1 MESVKTGKTNKV
13 GKNTEMAHTKTN
25 KETHFKQVSAITNR
39 IRSIG
44 GIFTKIAKKVRELV
58 KKHPKKSSAALV
70 VLTPV
75 ACKRAKELDDK
86 VQDKSKQAEKENK
99 INWWKYS
106 GLTIATSLLLAACSA
121 GDIDKQI
128 ELEQE
133 KQKTEQEKKE
143 AENARDRANK
153 SEIELEQERQKTN
166 KSGIELA
173 NSQIKAEQE
182 RQKTEQEKQKANKS
196 EIELE
201 QQKQKTINTQRDL
214 IKEQKDFIKETEQNC
229 QEKHGQ
235 LFIKRARI
243 KTGITTG
250 IAIEIEA
257 ECKTPKPTK
266 TNQTPIQPKHLPN
279 SKHPHSQR
287 GSKAQELIAYLLFEQ
302 KDFIIETEQKCQE
315 KHNQFFIK
323 KAGIKGGAIE
333 VEAECK
339 TPKPTKTNQTP
350 IQPKHLP
357 NSKQP
362 HSQRG
367 SKAQE
372 LIAYLQKELESLPYS
387 QKAIA
392 KQVDFYKPSSIAYLE
407 LDPRDFKVTEEWQ
420 NENLKIRSKAQ
431 AKMLEMR
438 KPQANLSPSQSFLF
452 VQRIFADIN
461 KEIEAAANTEKKAE
475 KVGYGYSKRV

>member
-1 MESVKTGKTNKV
+1 MESVKTGRTNKV
-13 GKNTEMAHTKTN
+13 GKNAETANTKAN
-25 KETHFKQVSAITNR
+25 KETHFKQVSAITNTL
-39 IRSIG
+39 RSIG

-58 KKHPKKSSAALV
+58 KKHPKKSNAALV
-70 VLTPV
+70 VLTHA

-86 VQDKSKQAEKENK
+86 VQDKSKQAEKENQ

-133 KQKTEQEKKE
+133 KKE

-153 SEIELEQERQKTN
+153 SGIELEQERQKTN

-182 RQKTEQEKQKANKS
+182 RQKTEQERQKTNKS
-196 EIELE
+196 GIELE
-201 QQKQKTINTQRDL
+201 QQRQKAEQEKQKTINTQRDL

-235 LFIKRARI
+235 LFIKKTRI

-257 ECKTPKPTK
+257 ECKTPKP
-266 TNQTPIQPKHLPN
+266 
-279 SKHPHSQR
+279 
-287 GSKAQELIAYLLFEQ
+287 A
-302 KDFIIETEQKCQE
+302 
-315 KHNQFFIK
+315 
-323 KAGIKGGAIE
+323 
-333 VEAECK
+333 
-339 TPKPTKTNQTP
+339 KTNQTP

-392 KQVDFYKPSSIAYLE
+392 KQVDFYRPSSIAYLE

-438 KPQANLSPSQSFLF
+438 KPQAHLSTSQSLLF
-452 VQRIFADIN
+452 VQKIFADIN
-461 KEIEAAANTEKKAE
+461 KEIKVVANTEKKAE
-475 KVGYGYSKRV
+475 KAGYGYSKRM

>member
-1 MESVKTGKTNKV
+1 MESVKTAKEKKV
-13 GKNTEMAHTKTN
+13 FKNTEVANTKTN
-25 KETHFKQVSAITNR
+25 KETHFKQVSAITNTL
-39 IRSIG
+39 RSIG
-44 GIFTKIAKKVRELV
+44 GIFTKIVKKVRELF
-58 KKHPKKSSAALV
+58 KKHPKKSKVVLV
-70 VLTPV
+70 VLTHV

-86 VQDKSKQAEKENK
+86 VQDKSKQAEKENQ

-106 GLTIATSLLLAACSA
+106 GLTIATSLLLAACNA

-133 KQKTEQEKKE
+133 KQK
-143 AENARDRANK
+143 ANK
-153 SEIELEQERQKTN
+153 SGIELEQEKQKTN
-166 KSGIELA
+166 KSEIELA

-182 RQKTEQEKQKANKS
+182 RQKTEQERQKTNKSGIELEQQRQKTEQEKQKTNKS
-196 EIELE
+196 EIELANSQIKAE
-201 QQKQKTINTQRDL
+201 QEKQKTINTQRDL

-235 LFIKRARI
+235 LFIKRTRI

-257 ECKTPKPTK
+257 ECKTPKP
-266 TNQTPIQPKHLPN
+266 
-279 SKHPHSQR
+279 
-287 GSKAQELIAYLLFEQ
+287 A
-302 KDFIIETEQKCQE
+302 
-315 KHNQFFIK
+315 
-323 KAGIKGGAIE
+323 
-333 VEAECK
+333 
-339 TPKPTKTNQTP
+339 KTNQTP

-392 KQVDFYKPSSIAYLE
+392 KQVNFYRPSSIAYLE

-438 KPQANLSPSQSFLF
+438 DLKPYPQTHLSTSQSFSIIQNI
-452 VQRIFADIN
+452 VADIS

-475 KVGYGYSKRV
+475 KVGYGYSKRM

>member
-13 GKNTEMAHTKTN
+13 GKNTEMANTKTN
-25 KETHFKQVSAITNR
+25 KETHFKQVSAITNT

-44 GIFTKIAKKVRELV
+44 GFFTKIAKKVRELV
-58 KKHPKKSSAALV
+58 KKHPKKSNVALV
-70 VLTPV
+70 VLTHA

-86 VQDKSKQAEKENK
+86 VQDKSKQAEKENQ
-99 INWWKYS
+99 INWWKYL

-133 KQKTEQEKKE
+133 KKE

-153 SEIELEQERQKTN
+153 SGIELEQEKQKTN

-182 RQKTEQEKQKANKS
+182 RQKTEQEKQK
-196 EIELE
+196 
-201 QQKQKTINTQRDL
+201 TINT
-214 IKEQKDFIKETEQNC
+214 QKDFIKYAEQNC
-229 QEKHGQ
+229 QE
-235 LFIKRARI
+235 
-243 KTGITTG
+243 
-250 IAIEIEA
+250 
-257 ECKTPKPTK
+257 
-266 TNQTPIQPKHLPN
+266 N
-279 SKHPHSQR
+279 
-287 GSKAQELIAYLLFEQ
+287 
-302 KDFIIETEQKCQE
+302 
-315 KHNQFFIK
+315 HNQFFIK
-323 KAGIKGGAIE
+323 KAGIKGGIATGIGIE

-362 HSQRG
+362 RSQRG

-392 KQVDFYKPSSIAYLE
+392 KQVDFYKPSSVAHLE
-407 LDPRDFKVTEEWQ
+407 LDPRDFKATEEWQ
-420 NENLKIRSKAQ
+420 KENLKIRSKAQ

-438 KPQANLSPSQSFLF
+438 SLKPDSQAHLSTSQSLLF
-452 VQRIFADIN
+452 VQKIFADVS
-461 KEIEAAANTEKKAE
+461 KEIEAVANTEKKVE
-475 KVGYGYSKRV
+475 KAGYGYSKRM

>member
-1 MESVKTGKTNKV
+1 MKSVKTGKTNKV
-13 GKNTEMAHTKTN
+13 GKNTEMANTKTN
-25 KETHFKQVSAITNR
+25 KETHFKQVSTITNR
-39 IRSIG
+39 LRSIG
-44 GIFTKIAKKVRELV
+44 GIFTKIKIMKKVRELI
-58 KKHPKKSSAALV
+58 KKHPEKSSAALV
-70 VLTPV
+70 VLTHV
-75 ACKRAKELDDK
+75 ACKKAKELDDK
-86 VQDKSKQAEKENK
+86 VQDKSKQAEKENQ

-106 GLTIATSLLLAACSA
+106 GLTIATSLLLAACNA

-133 KQKTEQEKKE
+133 KQKANKSGIELEQERQKTEQEKQK
-143 AENARDRANK
+143 ANK

-235 LFIKRARI
+235 LFIKKTRI

-257 ECKTPKPTK
+257 ECKTPKPAK
-266 TNQTPIQPKHLPN
+266 I
-279 SKHPHSQR
+279 
-287 GSKAQELIAYLLFEQ
+287 
-302 KDFIIETEQKCQE
+302 
-315 KHNQFFIK
+315 
-323 KAGIKGGAIE
+323 
-333 VEAECK
+333 
-339 TPKPTKTNQTP
+339 NQTP

-387 QKAIA
+387 QKAIV
-392 KQVDFYKPSSIAYLE
+392 KQVNFYRPSSIAYLE

-438 KPQANLSPSQSFLF
+438 KPQAHLSPSQSLLF
-452 VQRIFADIN
+452 VQKIFADIN
-461 KEIEAAANTEKKAE
+461 KGIEAAANTEKKAE
-475 KVGYGYSKRV
+475 KVGYGYSKRM

>member
-1 MESVKTGKTNKV
+1 MESVKTAKTNKI
-13 GKNTEMAHTKTN
+13 GKNTETADTKAN
-25 KETHFKQVSAITNR
+25 KGTHFKQANAITNI

-44 GIFTKIAKKVRELV
+44 GFFTKIMNRVRELV
-58 KKHPKKSSAALV
+58 KKHPKKSNAALV
-70 VLTPV
+70 VLTHV

-86 VQDKSKQAEKENK
+86 VQDKSKQAEKENQ

-106 GLTIATSLLLAACSA
+106 GLTIATSLLLAACSV
-121 GDIDKQI
+121 GDTDKQI
-128 ELEQE
+128 ELEREKQKTSNIETNNQIKVEQEKQKTSNIETNNQIKVEQE
-133 KQKTEQEKKE
+133 KQKTEQEK
-143 AENARDRANK
+143 
-153 SEIELEQERQKTN
+153 
-166 KSGIELA
+166 
-173 NSQIKAEQE
+173 
-182 RQKTEQEKQKANKS
+182 QKTEQEKQKT
-196 EIELE
+196 E
-201 QQKQKTINTQRDL
+201 QEKQKT
-214 IKEQKDFIKETEQNC
+214 IKEQKDFIKYAEQN
-229 QEKHGQ
+229 
-235 LFIKRARI
+235 
-243 KTGITTG
+243 
-250 IAIEIEA
+250 
-257 ECKTPKPTK
+257 
-266 TNQTPIQPKHLPN
+266 
-279 SKHPHSQR
+279 
-287 GSKAQELIAYLLFEQ
+287 
-302 KDFIIETEQKCQE
+302 CQE

-420 NENLKIRSKAQ
+420 KENLKIRSKAQ

-438 KPQANLSPSQSFLF
+438 NPQAHLSTSQSLLF
-452 VQRIFADIN
+452 VQKIFADIN
-461 KEIEAAANTEKKAE
+461 KEIKVVANTEKKAE
-475 KVGYGYSKRV
+475 KAGYGYSKRM

>member
-1 MESVKTGKTNKV
+1 MKSVKTGKTNKV
-13 GKNTEMAHTKTN
+13 GKNVETANTKAN
-25 KETHFKQVSAITNR
+25 KKTHFKQVSVIANM

-58 KKHPKKSSAALV
+58 KKHPEKSSAALV
-70 VLTPV
+70 VLTHV
-75 ACKRAKELDDK
+75 ACKKAKELDDK
-86 VQDKSKQAEKENK
+86 VQDKSKQAEKENQ

-133 KQKTEQEKKE
+133 KQKTEQEE
-143 AENARDRANK
+143 
-153 SEIELEQERQKTN
+153 
-166 KSGIELA
+166 
-173 NSQIKAEQE
+173 
-182 RQKTEQEKQKANKS
+182 QKTEQEKQKTSN
-196 EIELE
+196 IETNNQIKVEQEKQKTSNIETNNQIKVEQE
-201 QQKQKTINTQRDL
+201 QQKTEQEKQKT
-214 IKEQKDFIKETEQNC
+214 IKEQKDFIKYAEQN
-229 QEKHGQ
+229 
-235 LFIKRARI
+235 
-243 KTGITTG
+243 
-250 IAIEIEA
+250 
-257 ECKTPKPTK
+257 
-266 TNQTPIQPKHLPN
+266 
-279 SKHPHSQR
+279 
-287 GSKAQELIAYLLFEQ
+287 
-302 KDFIIETEQKCQE
+302 CQE

-333 VEAECK
+333 IEAECK

-372 LIAYLQKELESLPYS
+372 FIAYLQKELESLPYS

-392 KQVDFYKPSSIAYLE
+392 KQVNFYKPSSIAYLE

-438 KPQANLSPSQSFLF
+438 NPQAHLPTSQSLLF
-452 VQRIFADIN
+452 VQKIFADIN
-461 KEIEAAANTEKKAE
+461 KEIEAAANTEKKVE
-475 KVGYGYSKRV
+475 KAGYGYSKRM

>member
-1 MESVKTGKTNKV
+1 MKSVKTGKTNKV
-13 GKNTEMAHTKTN
+13 DKNTEMANAKTN
-25 KETHFKQVSAITNR
+25 KETHFKQVSAITNTL
-39 IRSIG
+39 RSIG
-44 GIFTKIAKKVRELV
+44 GVFTKIVKKVRELF
-58 KKHPKKSSAALV
+58 KKHPKKSKVALV
-70 VLTPV
+70 VLTHA

-86 VQDKSKQAEKENK
+86 VQDKSKQAEKENQ

-106 GLTIATSLLLAACSA
+106 GLTIATSLLLAACSV

-133 KQKTEQEKKE
+133 KQKANKSGIELEQERQKTEQEKQK
-143 AENARDRANK
+143 ANK

-235 LFIKRARI
+235 LFIKKTRI

-257 ECKTPKPTK
+257 ECKTPKP
-266 TNQTPIQPKHLPN
+266 
-279 SKHPHSQR
+279 
-287 GSKAQELIAYLLFEQ
+287 A
-302 KDFIIETEQKCQE
+302 
-315 KHNQFFIK
+315 
-323 KAGIKGGAIE
+323 
-333 VEAECK
+333 
-339 TPKPTKTNQTP
+339 KTNQTP

-367 SKAQE
+367 SKAKE

-387 QKAIA
+387 QKTIV
-392 KQVDFYKPSSIAYLE
+392 KQVNFYKPSSIAYLE

-438 KPQANLSPSQSFLF
+438 KPQAHLSTSQSLLF
-452 VQRIFADIN
+452 VQKIFADVN
-461 KEIEAAANTEKKAE
+461 KEIKVVANTEKKAE
-475 KVGYGYSKRV
+475 KAGYGYSKRM

>member
-1 MESVKTGKTNKV
+1 MKLVKTGKTNKV
-13 GKNTEMAHTKTN
+13 SKNTEMANAKTN
-25 KETHFKQVSAITNR
+25 KGTHFKQASAITNTL
-39 IRSIG
+39 RSIG
-44 GIFTKIAKKVRELV
+44 GFFTKIAKKVRELF
-58 KKHPKKSSAALV
+58 KKHPKKSKVALV
-70 VLTPV
+70 VLTHV
-75 ACKRAKELDDK
+75 TCKRAKELDDK

-106 GLTIATSLLLAACSA
+106 GLTIATSLLLAACNA

-128 ELEQE
+128 EL
-133 KQKTEQEKKE
+133 EQEKKE

-153 SEIELEQERQKTN
+153 SGIELEQERQKTN

-182 RQKTEQEKQKANKS
+182 RQKTEQERQKTNKS
-196 EIELE
+196 GIELE

-257 ECKTPKPTK
+257 ECKTPKP
-266 TNQTPIQPKHLPN
+266 
-279 SKHPHSQR
+279 
-287 GSKAQELIAYLLFEQ
+287 A
-302 KDFIIETEQKCQE
+302 
-315 KHNQFFIK
+315 
-323 KAGIKGGAIE
+323 
-333 VEAECK
+333 
-339 TPKPTKTNQTP
+339 KTNQTP

-362 HSQRG
+362 RSQRG

-438 KPQANLSPSQSFLF
+438 NLKPDPQAHLSTSQSLLF
-452 VQRIFADIN
+452 VQKIFADI
-461 KEIEAAANTEKKAE
+461 
-475 KVGYGYSKRV
+475 

>member
-1 MESVKTGKTNKV
+1 MELVKTGKTNKV
-13 GKNTEMAHTKTN
+13 GKNTEMANTKAN

-70 VLTPV
+70 VLTHV
-75 ACKRAKELDDK
+75 ACKKAKELDDK
-86 VQDKSKQAEKENK
+86 VQDKSKQAEKENQ

-106 GLTIATSLLLAACSA
+106 GLTIATSLLLAACST
-121 GDIDKQI
+121 GDVSEQI

-133 KQKTEQEKKE
+133 KQKTSNIETNNQIKVEQEKQKTS
-143 AENARDRANK
+143 N
-153 SEIELEQERQKTN
+153 IETNNQIKVEQEKQKTSN
-166 KSGIELA
+166 IET
-173 NSQIKAEQE
+173 NNQIKVEQE
-182 RQKTEQEKQKANKS
+182 KQKTEQEKQKT
-196 EIELE
+196 E
-201 QQKQKTINTQRDL
+201 QEKQKTIKT
-214 IKEQKDFIKETEQNC
+214 QKDFIKYIEQNC
-229 QEKHGQ
+229 KENHGQ
-235 LFIKRARI
+235 FFIEKGGTKAGI
-243 KTGITTG
+243 GGIT
-250 IAIEIEA
+250 IEA
-257 ECKTPKPTK
+257 EAKCKTPKPTK
-266 TNQTPIQPKHLPN
+266 TNQTP
-279 SKHPHSQR
+279 
-287 GSKAQELIAYLLFEQ
+287 
-302 KDFIIETEQKCQE
+302 
-315 KHNQFFIK
+315 
-323 KAGIKGGAIE
+323 
-333 VEAECK
+333 
-339 TPKPTKTNQTP
+339 KPAKTNQTP

-372 LIAYLQKELESLPYS
+372 FIAYLQKELESLPYS

-392 KQVDFYKPSSIAYLE
+392 KQVDFYRPSSIAYLE

-438 KPQANLSPSQSFLF
+438 KPQAHLSTSQNFSILQNI
-452 VQRIFADIN
+452 VADIS

-475 KVGYGYSKRV
+475 KAGYGYSKRM

>member
-13 GKNTEMAHTKTN
+13 GKNTEIANTKTN
-25 KETHFKQVSAITNR
+25 KETHFKQVSAIINTL
-39 IRSIG
+39 RSIG
-44 GIFTKIAKKVRELV
+44 GFFTKIMKKVRELV
-58 KKHPKKSSAALV
+58 KKHPKKSKVALV
-70 VLTPV
+70 ILTHV

-106 GLTIATSLLLAACSA
+106 GLTIATSLLLAACSV

-133 KQKTEQEKKE
+133 KQKTEQEQQKTEQEKQK
-143 AENARDRANK
+143 ANK
-153 SEIELEQERQKTN
+153 SGIELEQERQKTN

-182 RQKTEQEKQKANKS
+182 RQKTEQEKQKTNKS
-196 EIELE
+196 EIELANSQIKAE
-201 QQKQKTINTQRDL
+201 QEKQKTINTQRDL

-235 LFIKRARI
+235 LFIKRTRI

-250 IAIEIEA
+250 IAIEI
-257 ECKTPKPTK
+257 
-266 TNQTPIQPKHLPN
+266 
-279 SKHPHSQR
+279 
-287 GSKAQELIAYLLFEQ
+287 
-302 KDFIIETEQKCQE
+302 
-315 KHNQFFIK
+315 
-323 KAGIKGGAIE
+323 
-333 VEAECK
+333 EAECK

-387 QKAIA
+387 QKAIV

-438 KPQANLSPSQSFLF
+438 NVKPDPQAHLSTSQSLLF
-452 VQRIFADIN
+452 VQKIFADIS

-475 KVGYGYSKRV
+475 KAGYGYSKRV

>member
-13 GKNTEMAHTKTN
+13 GKNAETADTKAN
-25 KETHFKQVSAITNR
+25 KETHFKQANAITNI

-44 GIFTKIAKKVRELV
+44 GFFTKIAKRVRELV
-58 KKHPKKSSAALV
+58 KKHPKKSRAALV
-70 VLTPV
+70 VLTHV
-75 ACKRAKELDDK
+75 ACRKAKELDDK
-86 VQDKSKQAEKENK
+86 VQDKSKQAEKENQ

-106 GLTIATSLLLAACSA
+106 GLTIAASLLLAACSV
-121 GDIDKQI
+121 GDTDKQI

-133 KQKTEQEKKE
+133 KQKANKSGIELEQERQKTEQERQKTNKSE
-143 AENARDRANK
+143 IELEQERQKTEQERQKTNK

-214 IKEQKDFIKETEQNC
+214 IKEQKDFIKYAEQNC
-229 QEKHGQ
+229 QENHG
-235 LFIKRARI
+235 
-243 KTGITTG
+243 
-250 IAIEIEA
+250 
-257 ECKTPKPTK
+257 
-266 TNQTPIQPKHLPN
+266 
-279 SKHPHSQR
+279 
-287 GSKAQELIAYLLFEQ
+287 
-302 KDFIIETEQKCQE
+302 
-315 KHNQFFIK
+315 QFFIK
-323 KAGIKGGAIE
+323 KVGIKAGIGIE

-362 HSQRG
+362 RSQRG

-407 LDPRDFKVTEEWQ
+407 LDPRDFNATEEWQ
-420 NENLKIRSKAQ
+420 KENLKIRSKAQ

-438 KPQANLSPSQSFLF
+438 SLKPDSQARLSTSQSLLL
-452 VQRIFADIN
+452 VQKIFADVS
-461 KEIEAAANTEKKAE
+461 KEIEAAANTEKKVE
-475 KVGYGYSKRV
+475 KAGYGYSKRM

>member
-13 GKNTEMAHTKTN
+13 GKNAETADTKAS
-25 KETHFKQVSAITNR
+25 KETHFKQASAVTNT

-44 GIFTKIAKKVRELV
+44 GFFTKIAKKVRELV
-58 KKHPKKSSAALV
+58 KKHPKKSRAALV
-70 VLTPV
+70 VLTHV
-75 ACKRAKELDDK
+75 ACRKAKELDDK
-86 VQDKSKQAEKENK
+86 VQDKSKQAEKENQ

-106 GLTIATSLLLAACSA
+106 GLTIATSLLLAACSV

-133 KQKTEQEKKE
+133 KQKTS
-143 AENARDRANK
+143 N
-153 SEIELEQERQKTN
+153 IETN
-166 KSGIELA
+166 
-173 NSQIKAEQE
+173 NQIKV
-182 RQKTEQEKQKANKS
+182 EQEKQKTSN
-196 EIELE
+196 IETNNQIKVE
-201 QQKQKTINTQRDL
+201 QEKQKTNNTQKDLVKEQKDLVKEQKDLVKEQKDL

-279 SKHPHSQR
+279 SK
-287 GSKAQELIAYLLFEQ
+287 
-302 KDFIIETEQKCQE
+302 
-315 KHNQFFIK
+315 
-323 KAGIKGGAIE
+323 
-333 VEAECK
+333 
-339 TPKPTKTNQTP
+339 
-350 IQPKHLP
+350 
-357 NSKQP
+357 QP

-392 KQVDFYKPSSIAYLE
+392 KQVDFYRPSSVAYLE

-420 NENLKIRSKAQ
+420 KENLKIRSKAQ

-438 KPQANLSPSQSFLF
+438 HLKPDPQAHLSTSQSLLF
-452 VQRIFADIN
+452 VQKIFADIN
-461 KEIEAAANTEKKAE
+461 KEIKAVANTEKKVE
-475 KVGYGYSKRV
+475 KAGYGYSKRM

>member
-1 MESVKTGKTNKV
+1 MKTGKTNKV
-13 GKNTEMAHTKTN
+13 SKNTEMANTKTN
-25 KETHFKQVSAITNR
+25 KETHFKQVSAITNTL
-39 IRSIG
+39 RSIG
-44 GIFTKIAKKVRELV
+44 GFFTKIAKRVRELF
-58 KKHPKKSSAALV
+58 KKHPEKSNAALV
-70 VLTPV
+70 VLTHV
-75 ACKRAKELDDK
+75 ACKKAKELDDK
-86 VQDKSKQAEKENK
+86 VQDKSKQAEKENQ

-106 GLTIATSLLLAACSA
+106 GLTIATSLLLAACSV

-133 KQKTEQEKKE
+133 KKE
-143 AENARDRANK
+143 VENARDRANK
-153 SEIELEQERQKTN
+153 SGIELEQERQKTNKSGIELEQQRQKTEQERQKTN

-235 LFIKRARI
+235 LFIKKARI

-257 ECKTPKPTK
+257 ECKTPKPAK

-279 SKHPHSQR
+279 P
-287 GSKAQELIAYLLFEQ
+287 
-302 KDFIIETEQKCQE
+302 
-315 KHNQFFIK
+315 
-323 KAGIKGGAIE
+323 
-333 VEAECK
+333 
-339 TPKPTKTNQTP
+339 
-350 IQPKHLP
+350 
-357 NSKQP
+357 KQP

-392 KQVDFYKPSSIAYLE
+392 KQVDFYRPSSIAYLE
-407 LDPRDFKVTEEWQ
+407 LDPRDFNVTEEWQ

-438 KPQANLSPSQSFLF
+438 NVKPDPQANLSTSQSLLF
-452 VQRIFADIN
+452 VQKIFADIN

-475 KVGYGYSKRV
+475 KAGYGYSKRV

>member
-1 MESVKTGKTNKV
+1 MESVKTGRTNKV
-13 GKNTEMAHTKTN
+13 GKNAETANTKAN
-25 KETHFKQVSAITNR
+25 KETHFKQVSAITNTL
-39 IRSIG
+39 RSIG
-44 GIFTKIAKKVRELV
+44 GIFTKIVKKVRELF
-58 KKHPKKSSAALV
+58 KKHPKKSKVALV
-70 VLTPV
+70 VLTHA

-86 VQDKSKQAEKENK
+86 VQDKSKQAEKENQ

-106 GLTIATSLLLAACSA
+106 GLTIATSLLLAACNA

-133 KQKTEQEKKE
+133 KQKANKSGIELEQERQKTEQEKQK
-143 AENARDRANK
+143 ANK

-235 LFIKRARI
+235 LFIKKARI

-257 ECKTPKPTK
+257 ECKTPKPAK

-279 SKHPHSQR
+279 P
-287 GSKAQELIAYLLFEQ
+287 
-302 KDFIIETEQKCQE
+302 
-315 KHNQFFIK
+315 
-323 KAGIKGGAIE
+323 
-333 VEAECK
+333 
-339 TPKPTKTNQTP
+339 
-350 IQPKHLP
+350 
-357 NSKQP
+357 KQP

-372 LIAYLQKELESLPYS
+372 FIAYLQKELESLPYS

-392 KQVDFYKPSSIAYLE
+392 KQVNFYKPSSIAYLE

-438 KPQANLSPSQSFLF
+438 NPQAHLSTSQSLLF
-452 VQRIFADIN
+452 VQKIFADIN
-461 KEIEAAANTEKKAE
+461 KEIKIVANTEKKAE

>member
-13 GKNTEMAHTKTN
+13 GKNTETADTKAN
-25 KETHFKQVSAITNR
+25 KETHFKQASAITNTL
-39 IRSIG
+39 RSIG

-58 KKHPKKSSAALV
+58 KKHPKKSNAALV
-70 VLTPV
+70 VLTHA

-86 VQDKSKQAEKENK
+86 IQDKSKQAEKENQ

-106 GLTIATSLLLAACSA
+106 GLTIATSLLLAACNV

-133 KQKTEQEKKE
+133 KKE
-143 AENARDRANK
+143 VENARDRANK
-153 SEIELEQERQKTN
+153 SGIELEQERQKTNKSGIELEQQRQKTEQEKQKTN

-182 RQKTEQEKQKANKS
+182 RQKTEQERQKTNKS

-243 KTGITTG
+243 KTGVTTG

-257 ECKTPKPTK
+257 ECKTPKP
-266 TNQTPIQPKHLPN
+266 
-279 SKHPHSQR
+279 
-287 GSKAQELIAYLLFEQ
+287 A
-302 KDFIIETEQKCQE
+302 
-315 KHNQFFIK
+315 
-323 KAGIKGGAIE
+323 
-333 VEAECK
+333 
-339 TPKPTKTNQTP
+339 KTNQTP

-362 HSQRG
+362 RSQRG

-420 NENLKIRSKAQ
+420 KENLKIRSKAQ

-438 KPQANLSPSQSFLF
+438 NPQAHLPTSQSLLF
-452 VQRIFADIN
+452 VQKIFADIN
-461 KEIEAAANTEKKAE
+461 REIKVVANTEKKAE
-475 KVGYGYSKRV
+475 KAGYGYSKRV

>member
-1 MESVKTGKTNKV
+1 MESVKTRKTNKV
-13 GKNTEMAHTKTN
+13 GKNTETADTKAN
-25 KETHFKQVSAITNR
+25 KEAHFKQANAITNI

-44 GIFTKIAKKVRELV
+44 GFFTKIMKRVRELV
-58 KKHPKKSSAALV
+58 KKHPKKSNAALV
-70 VLTPV
+70 VLTHV
-75 ACKRAKELDDK
+75 ACRKAKELDDK
-86 VQDKSKQAEKENK
+86 VQDKSKQAEKENQ

-133 KQKTEQEKKE
+133 QQKTEQEQQKTEQEKQK
-143 AENARDRANK
+143 ANK
-153 SEIELEQERQKTN
+153 SGIELEQERQKTEQERRKTN
-166 KSGIELA
+166 KSEIELA
-173 NSQIKAEQE
+173 NSQIKV
-182 RQKTEQEKQKANKS
+182 EQEKQKANKS

-201 QQKQKTINTQRDL
+201 QQKQKTINTQ
-214 IKEQKDFIKETEQNC
+214 KDFIKYIEQNC
-229 QEKHGQ
+229 QENHG
-235 LFIKRARI
+235 
-243 KTGITTG
+243 
-250 IAIEIEA
+250 
-257 ECKTPKPTK
+257 
-266 TNQTPIQPKHLPN
+266 
-279 SKHPHSQR
+279 
-287 GSKAQELIAYLLFEQ
+287 
-302 KDFIIETEQKCQE
+302 
-315 KHNQFFIK
+315 QFFIK
-323 KAGIKGGAIE
+323 KGGIKAGIAIE

-362 HSQRG
+362 RSQRG

-407 LDPRDFKVTEEWQ
+407 LDPRDFNATEEWQ
-420 NENLKIRSKAQ
+420 KENLKIRSKAQ

-438 KPQANLSPSQSFLF
+438 SLKPDPQAHLSTSQSLLFL
-452 VQRIFADIN
+452 QKIFADVS
-461 KEIEAAANTEKKAE
+461 KEIKVVANTEKKVE
-475 KVGYGYSKRV
+475 KAGYGYSKRM